1 MANLKI
7 KLVKSLNG
15 RLEHCKQCTAHA
27 RKEGGDDK
35 RQHLVLKQVNAHC
48 FCRNFVIADGLERAA
63 VGGVDQ
69 QNDQGNANDRHKEGN
84 ECTQPQNHLPRAVFD
99 IEIREELSRTVTV
112 KAETL
117 GDAINQVMDQYKRG
131 EIVLDAEDFVGKT
144 IDAAPT
150 QQNTR

>member
-1 MANLKI
+1 MAK
-7 KLVKSLNG
+7 
-15 RLEHCKQCTAHA
+15 
-27 RKEGGDDK
+27 RKD
-35 RQHLVLKQVNAHC
+35 
-48 FCRNFVIADGLERAA
+48 
-63 VGGVDQ
+63 
-69 QNDQGNANDRHKEGN
+69 
-84 ECTQPQNHLPRAVFD
+84 FD

-131 EIVLDAEDFVGKT
+131 EIVLDAEDVVGKT

>member
-1 MANLKI
+1 MAK
-7 KLVKSLNG
+7 
-15 RLEHCKQCTAHA
+15 
-27 RKEGGDDK
+27 RKD
-35 RQHLVLKQVNAHC
+35 
-48 FCRNFVIADGLERAA
+48 
-63 VGGVDQ
+63 
-69 QNDQGNANDRHKEGN
+69 
-84 ECTQPQNHLPRAVFD
+84 FD

-144 IDAAPT
+144 IDAATT

>member
-1 MANLKI
+1 MAK
-7 KLVKSLNG
+7 
-15 RLEHCKQCTAHA
+15 
-27 RKEGGDDK
+27 RKD
-35 RQHLVLKQVNAHC
+35 
-48 FCRNFVIADGLERAA
+48 
-63 VGGVDQ
+63 
-69 QNDQGNANDRHKEGN
+69 
-84 ECTQPQNHLPRAVFD
+84 FD

-117 GDAINQVMDQYKRG
+117 GDAINQVMDQYKIG

>member
-1 MANLKI
+1 MAK
-7 KLVKSLNG
+7 
-15 RLEHCKQCTAHA
+15 
-27 RKEGGDDK
+27 RKD
-35 RQHLVLKQVNAHC
+35 
-48 FCRNFVIADGLERAA
+48 
-63 VGGVDQ
+63 
-69 QNDQGNANDRHKEGN
+69 
-84 ECTQPQNHLPRAVFD
+84 FD

-144 IDAAPT
+144 TDACTHT